1 MISLAITFLIVAVIA
16 ALLGFTGAAIISV
29 EVAKILFFI
38 FIILFIISLFFGY
51 RGRRAGSPD
60 LIR

>member
-29 EVAKILFFI
+29 EVAKLLFFI

-51 RGRRAGSPD
+51 RGRRRAPP
-60 LIR
+60 I

>member
-29 EVAKILFFI
+29 EVAKLLFFI
-38 FIILFIISLFFGY
+38 FIILFLISLIFGY
-51 RGRRAGSPD
+51 RGRRRAPP
-60 LIR
+60 I